1 MYCMSLL
8 VFLDKGYSFNHLSV
22 LFNGCYDVLM
32 MSVNIDNNAIL
43 NSHDVDYRCIFVEIS
58 KIEAIDFFKNAD
70 LKEDFGSS

>member
-1 MYCMSLL
+1 MPLL
-8 VFLDKGYSFNHLSV
+8 VFLDKGYSFNNLSV

-43 NSHDVDYRCIFVEIS
+43 NSHDVDYRCIIVEI
-58 KIEAIDFFKNAD
+58 IEAIDFFKNAD

>member
-1 MYCMSLL
+1 MSLL

-43 NSHDVDYRCIFVEIS
+43 NSHDVDYRCIIVEIS
-58 KIEAIDFFKNAD
+58 KI
-70 LKEDFGSS
+70 

>member
-1 MYCMSLL
+1 MSLL
-8 VFLDKGYSFNHLSV
+8 VFLDKGYSFNHLSD

-32 MSVNIDNNAIL
+32 MSVNIDNNSIL
-43 NSHDVDYRCIFVEIS
+43 NSHDVDYRCIIVEIS